1 MAYEVYWGSGSPY
14 SWRVLLALTV
24 KGVAYESKLLSFSRG
39 DHKEPSFIAM
49 NPRGRVPVLQD
60 GSTVVYES
68 IAILAYIEKLHPA
81 PALFG
86 ETPAEV
92 AAVWQAVSEV
102 ECYLSPLQEELVA
115 TVLGEQTAGRG
126 AEVKAVADQVRTE
139 VASYDQRLAAT
150 PYLAGQRLTAA
161 DLVLYPALMLIGRIG
176 TRASALAIGLRLDQL
191 RAENQNVDRW
201 ARSIESI
208 PGYDATYPPHWRA

>member
-1 MAYEVYWGSGSPY
+1 MYEVYWGSGSPY

-24 KGVAYESKLLSFSRG
+24 KGIPYESKLLQFSRG
-39 DHKEPSFIAM
+39 DHKAPSFLAM
-49 NPRGRVPVLQD
+49 NPRGRVPVLKD
-60 GSTVVYES
+60 GSIVVYES
-68 IAILAYIEKLHPA
+68 IAILAYIEKAHPA
-81 PALFG
+81 PPLFG

-102 ECYLSPLQEELVA
+102 GSYLDPLQEELVA
-115 TVLGEQTAGRG
+115 TVLGDQTAGRE
-126 AEVKAVADQVRTE
+126 AEVKAVAEQVRTE
-139 VASYDQRLAAT
+139 VASYDRRLAGM

-176 TRASALAIGLRLDQL
+176 TRPSALAIGLRLDEL
-191 RAENQNVDRW
+191 RSENPNVDRW